1 MSMPVPYAAQLE
13 FHGDRGITRRRPL
26 VQWLLAIPQLIA
38 YAPRSLRQVL
48 FLISFFTLLFTG
60 RIPRSLFGIPGLC
73 SA

>member
-1 MSMPVPYAAQLE
+1 MPVPYAAQLE

-26 VQWLLAIPQLIA
+26 VRWLLAILQLIIA

-48 FLISFFTLLFTG
+48 FLISSFTLVFTG
-60 RIPRSLFGIPGLC
+60 HIPRSLFGIPGHC